1 MAVRLAKRLVTG
13 SSGPSFALVHGINF
27 PKLAGSRWL
36 ATDVEYRD
44 RAPVDLHFVS
54 GKPDQTEPGLLYR
67 CFPTPVGSSL
77 KVALPNTAITSIDVK
92 VGHLEEIAIEV
103 LQPALAASLVYK
115 ASGTCGAH

>member
-13 SSGPSFALVHGINF
+13 SSGPSFAFLHGTNF
-27 PKLAGSRWL
+27 PKLGSRWL

-54 GKPDQTEPGLLYR
+54 GKPDRTEPGLLYR

-77 KVALPNTAITSIDVK
+77 KVALPNTAIASIYVE
-92 VGHLEEIAIEV
+92 VGHLEEIAVEV
-103 LQPALAASLVYK
+103 LQPVLPTSPWLV
-115 ASGTCGAH
+115 